1 LSDLLAIAK
10 FLVIYIASSPFA
22 KAFNMLI
29 AAEGYI
35 QAHNIT
41 VKKNNLSCNDNTV
54 VKRICCPIN
63 TLVGRCE
70 LSEKILTAEA
80 L

>member
-1 LSDLLAIAK
+1 MSDLLAIAK

-41 VKKNNLSCNDNTV
+41 VKKIIFHVTITRLSSAFAV
-54 VKRICCPIN
+54 Q
-63 TLVGRCE
+63 
-70 LSEKILTAEA
+70 
-80 L
+80 